1 MKYFAHDHTFVLC
14 AYGESPYLADCLSS
28 LVNQQQ
34 ASDIIVSTSTPN
46 TYIDQTASRFNVPVV
61 INDGKPS
68 ISHDWNCAI
77 GHAQTPLVTIAHQDD
92 VYSPNY
98 TLEMLRSVNHSCD
111 PLIFFSNYGE
121 LRNGEFVDENSIL
134 KVKRV
139 LLNKFAR
146 LGYSASTRDKRHI
159 LKFGSA
165 ICCPSVT
172 YNLDTL
178 KTPLFSSSMKCDL
191 DWEAWERFSRLKGSF
206 VYSPEILMHHRIH
219 EGSETTALIEDDTR
233 SNEDLEML
241 HKVWPHVVAMI
252 LFRFYS
258 LSQSSNSLV

>member
-1 MKYFAHDHTFVLC
+1 MFTCSDHTFVVC
-14 AYGESPYLADCLSS
+14 AYGESPYLRDCILSLMKQEQPS
-28 LVNQQQ
+28 R
-34 ASDIIVSTSTPN
+34 IIVSTSTPN
-46 TYIDQTASRFNVPVV
+46 KHIDRTASRFNVPVI
-61 INDGKPS
+61 INDGEPS

-77 GHAQTPLVTIAHQDD
+77 DHAQTPLVTIAHQDD

-98 TLEMLRSVNHSCD
+98 TLEMLRSVNRSRD
-111 PLIFFSNYGE
+111 SLIFFSNYGE
-121 LRNGEFVDENSIL
+121 LRNGEFVNENSVL

-146 LGYSASTRDKRHI
+146 LGYSASTRDKRDI

-172 YNLDTL
+172 YNMDTL
-178 KTPLFSSSMKCDL
+178 KAPLFSSSMKCDL
-191 DWEAWERFSRLKGSF
+191 DWEAWERLSRLEGSF

-219 EGSETTALIEDDTR
+219 GGSETTALIEDNTR

-241 HKVWPHVVAMI
+241 NKFWPQSVARAI
-252 LFRFYS
+252 FLFYS
-258 LSQSSNSLV
+258 FSMNSNAL